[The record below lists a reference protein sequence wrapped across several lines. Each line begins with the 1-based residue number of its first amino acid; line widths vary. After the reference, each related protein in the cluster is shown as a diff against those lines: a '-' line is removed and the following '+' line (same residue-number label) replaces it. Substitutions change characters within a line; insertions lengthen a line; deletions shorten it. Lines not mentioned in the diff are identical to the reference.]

1 MIDSQIADHWKT
13 TLEAYVKETLWQ
25 KPHEAKQIRVILTVT
40 IYLYIFM
47 KTFRDIALAGI
58 SSSSLT
64 HVVLFEALERI
75 QVQVL
80 IYYLIWTDQDILTNF
95 NYYLNCF
102 LTSYLFCS
110 LLKLFKRLM
119 YLALAAMNSVIGLNK
134 TIYLWIV
141 TLWLQ
146 IASIVAT
153 KSKFYV
159 WT

>member
-13 TLEAYVKETLWQ
+13 TLEAYAKETLWQ

-58 SSSSLT
+58 SSSGLT

-146 IASIVAT
+146 IASVVAT